1 MKFGVREAVDVTFK
15 AIVPEGQTSIKFGSL
30 EFAPFEPVLV
40 FDTLKTT
47 TSEQAVTTV
56 YAQGG
61 RGNPKIVG
69 WDGDK
74 TLTLTMEDAVI
85 SKEGLAILMNAQL
98 VASAEATPT
107 YEHVTKVFSKNDFSK
122 NGTNQLVL
130 NASKDFTNGGY
141 KEGMFA
147 ISDDFSK
154 SFGSCTG
161 YEDSKFTF
169 TGTVEVDKDNH
180 PKEDIR
186 IDYYIK
192 EIEGKTVSI
201 NIDKGEFKGINFY
214 VEGDTLFR
222 DTDGKDHSA
231 QLIYPRVKVQSN
243 MNFSLSG
250 TGDPTTFTFTCD
262 AFPGKIKGQ
271 QAVNKKLLGAIQ
283 IFED

>member
-98 VASAEATPT
+98 VTSTEATPT
-107 YEHVTKVFSKNDFSK
+107 YEHITKVFSKNDFDK
-122 NGTNQLVL
+122 NGDNLVL
-130 NASKDFTNGGY
+130 KASKDFTNGGY

-161 YEDSKFTF
+161 YDGSKFTF
-169 TGTVEVDKDNH
+169 SKTITEV
-180 PKEDIR
+180 PTEDIR
-186 IDYYIK
+186 IDYYYK
-192 EIEGKTVSI
+192 ETEGKTVSV

-250 TGDPTTFTFTCD
+250 SGDPTTFTFTCD